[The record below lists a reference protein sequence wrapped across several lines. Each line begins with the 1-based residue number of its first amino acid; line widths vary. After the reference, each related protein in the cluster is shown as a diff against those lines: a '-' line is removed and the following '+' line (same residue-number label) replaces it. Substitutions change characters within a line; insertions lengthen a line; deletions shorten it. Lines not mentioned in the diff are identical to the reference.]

1 MISTDEAAKHIG
13 KVSARN
19 WSNWEIGKK
28 PIPLLVI
35 RKMRVLVARRF
46 QLTTMPST
54 YYLTYIEYC
63 EAHPKRKSVL
73 EWRLMQS
80 AAAFQILDSI
90 EIEAVS
96 GR

>member
-1 MISTDEAAKHIG
+1 MISTDEAAKYIG

-19 WSNWEIGKK
+19 WTNWELGKK
-28 PIPLLVI
+28 PVPLIVT
-35 RKMRVLVARRF
+35 RKMRALIARRF
-46 QLTTMPST
+46 QLTTMPSN

-63 EAHPKRKSVL
+63 EAHPKQQSVL

-80 AAAFQILDSI
+80 AAGFQILDSI

-96 GR
+96 ER